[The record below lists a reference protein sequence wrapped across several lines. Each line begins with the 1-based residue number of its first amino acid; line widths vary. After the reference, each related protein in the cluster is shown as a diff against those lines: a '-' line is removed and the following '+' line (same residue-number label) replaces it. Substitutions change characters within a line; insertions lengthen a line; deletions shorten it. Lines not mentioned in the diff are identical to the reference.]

1 MRRPFYM
8 SVILAL
14 VTGLALFAFTENL
27 WLAAASALLVVIAA
41 ISYGATHVRSGF
53 FMTLFH
59 RAKPGQ
65 KTVAL
70 TFDDGP
76 CEHTGEII
84 SVLEKHGIQATF
96 FLIGHKVA
104 AFPHMVQQLHEAGH
118 TLGNHTWSHSVWFD
132 FWSSQK
138 MQQDILQASEAI
150 QSVTG
155 EYPRY
160 FRPPYG
166 VTNPPL
172 ARAVKK
178 TGLIP
183 VGWSL
188 RSLDTQHNDRIALK
202 KKILSR
208 LRDGDV
214 ILFHDTTPGLAT
226 LLNELIPEITGK
238 GYTFVTMDTM
248 ITPA

>member
-1 MRRPFYM
+1 M

-14 VTGLALFAFTENL
+14 VTGLALFACTENL
-27 WLAAASALLVVIAA
+27 WFAAASALLVVIAA
-41 ISYGATHVRSGF
+41 ISYGAAHVRSGF

-65 KTVAL
+65 KIIAL

-84 SVLEKHGIQATF
+84 SVLEKYRVKATF
-96 FLIGHKVA
+96 FLIGHQVN
-104 AFPHMVQQLHEAGH
+104 AFPHVVQQLYEAGH
-118 TLGNHTWSHSVWFD
+118 TLGNHTWSHSFWFD
-132 FWSSQK
+132 VGSSVK
-138 MQQDILQASEAI
+138 MQQDIKKASQVI
-150 QSVTG
+150 QSITG
-155 EYPRY
+155 ECPRY

-172 ARAVKK
+172 AKAVKK

-188 RSLDTQHNDRIALK
+188 RSLDTQHNDRVALK
-202 KKILSR
+202 KKILSS

-226 LLNELIPEITGK
+226 LLDELIPEITGK